1 MFPRCLDRRFVI
13 SLRCHLGQAI
23 VYDTVS
29 QLHWSVDIRTHGIV
43 VIIEQLLNVDWSEHT
58 GTKKGW
64 WGRRGKGVHLES
76 GAQLGEGVKNLFED
90 RVEVPAPKPEE
101 DCVECYTW
109 EFGDYMN
116 DTNQK

>member
-1 MFPRCLDRRFVI
+1 MNP
-13 SLRCHLGQAI
+13 RCHLGRAI

-29 QLHWSVDIRTHGIV
+29 DLHWSVDIRTHGIV
-43 VIIEQLLNVDWSEHT
+43 VVIEQLLNADWSDRTGKT

-64 WGRRGKGVHLES
+64 WGRKGQGLVLEPGIQS
-76 GAQLGEGVKNLFED
+76 AKNVEGFLED
-90 RVEVPAPKPEE
+90 KIEVPAPKREE

-116 DTNQK
+116 DTTKAR